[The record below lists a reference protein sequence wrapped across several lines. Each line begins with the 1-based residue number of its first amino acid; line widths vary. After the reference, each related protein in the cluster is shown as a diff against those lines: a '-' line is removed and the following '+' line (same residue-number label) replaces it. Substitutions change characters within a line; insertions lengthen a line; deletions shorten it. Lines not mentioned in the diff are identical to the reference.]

1 MGLVNGSLTFFRLFY
16 NEKVEYSL
24 TDATELLKEYS
35 FDRFYDSSK
44 PLNYGFV
51 PLGYPEVSDFE
62 SAELLFDNT
71 FIFTVRIDEKKI
83 SKKFFDIKFEEMKND
98 FLKQN
103 NKEYLSK
110 SDKDFIK
117 NALTNKMH
125 SQAYPATTL
134 VEVIWEMDNKEIFIS
149 SLTNKTFESVVH
161 LFRAAFEVNLFRDS
175 LMETVKRKI
184 SEPYKIDDLKN
195 VAPTGF

>member
-1 MGLVNGSLTFFRLFY
+1 MGLANGSLTFFRLFY

-24 TDATELLKEYS
+24 AEITEFLKEYS
-35 FDRFYDSSK
+35 FDRFHDSSK

-51 PLGYPEVSDFE
+51 PLGYPEVSDFG

-71 FIFTVRIDEKKI
+71 FIFSVRIDEKKI
-83 SKKFFDIKFEEMKND
+83 SRKFFDIKFEEMKSD

-103 NKEYLSK
+103 NKEHLSK
-110 SDKDFIK
+110 SDRDFIK

-125 SQAYPATTL
+125 SQAYPTTSL
-134 VEVIWEMDNKEIFIS
+134 VEVIWETDSKEVFIS

-161 LFRAAFEVNLFRDS
+161 LFRAAFEINLFRDS

-184 SEPYKIDDLKN
+184 DDPHKVDDLIN
-195 VAPTGF
+195 VSPTGF